1 MLNYTELLENKAETL
16 FIEDEKYEESLIEIA
31 GLFHGFDEAMTAFI
45 RKQGYIDDADDIEL
59 KVRFVQEK
67 FKASGMKVPRGI
79 KGWFTGDT
87 KPNRDTAFQI
97 CFAFKLSIDK
107 ANEFFRCVQ
116 LERSFDCHTISE
128 AVYYFGIK
136 NQLGYQE
143 AKEIVERI
151 KKPKKAKAVPDQQ
164 VLYTGSIRD
173 YIDSI
178 SDNERLISYIEENI
192 DDFAYNNVTAVKY
205 IQELWG
211 NISKTDGL
219 AVKEGQLITRS
230 RNIYD
235 HRENYVIS
243 KNGAS
248 TWTIFSQIIGLSNDM
263 ENEYAAKYDRSL
275 AKILSGNKLFPLNA
289 DYCFPSRQ
297 NIDRLL
303 RGETGDNEQL
313 RKMLIFLVFY
323 SYWVQLGIRK
333 EDAFC
338 TAQYGD
344 SRRCLN
350 TINKRLLD
358 ADYPSLYA
366 GNPYDWLFLWALNDD
381 HPLEAFRS
389 YIGEAIA
396 VKEEQNIFFD
406 DAVKKPE

>member
-1 MLNYTELLENKAETL
+1 MADYTEKLINKAESL
-16 FIEDEKYEESLIEIA
+16 FMDDENYEKSLREIA
-31 GLFHGFDEAMTAFI
+31 ELFRGFDESMTEFI
-45 RKQGYIDDADDIEL
+45 TEQGYTDDISDIDK
-59 KVRFVQEK
+59 KVKFVQER
-67 FKASGMKVPRGI
+67 FKLSGIKVPRGV
-79 KGWFTGDT
+79 KGWFMGAA

-97 CFAFKLSIDK
+97 CFAFGLSIDK
-107 ANEFFRCVQ
+107 TNEFFRCVQ

-128 AVYYFGIK
+128 AVYYFSIK
-136 NQLGYQE
+136 NELSYEE
-143 AKEIVERI
+143 AKEIIEDI
-151 KKPKKAKAVPDQQ
+151 KMPQKEKAVPDRQ

-178 SDNERLISYIEENI
+178 IDKERLISYIEGNI
-192 DDFAYNNVTAVKY
+192 DDFAYNNVTAVRY
-205 IQELWG
+205 VQELWK

-219 AVKEGQLITRS
+219 AVKEGQLISRS
-230 RNIYD
+230 RNIYE
-235 HRENYVIS
+235 HRENFVVS

-263 ENEYAAKYDRSL
+263 ENEYATKYNRSL
-275 AKILSGNKLFPLNA
+275 AGILSKNKLFPLNA

-297 NIDRLL
+297 NIDKLI

-323 SYWVQLGIRK
+323 SYWVKLGISK
-333 EDAFC
+333 NDAFC

-344 SRRCLN
+344 AIRCLN
-350 TINKRLLD
+350 MINKRLLD

-396 VKEEQNIFFD
+396 VKEEQD
-406 DAVKKPE
+406 DM

>member
-1 MLNYTELLENKAETL
+1 MFNYTELLENKAENL

-31 GLFHGFDEAMTAFI
+31 GLFRGFDEAMTEFI
-45 RKQGYIDDADDIEL
+45 TEHGYRDAEDDIEL
-59 KVRFVQEK
+59 KIKFVQKK
-67 FKASGMKVPRGI
+67 FKDSGMKVPRGI
-79 KGWFTGDT
+79 RGWFGKAS

-97 CFAFKLSIDK
+97 CFAFGLSVEK
-107 ANEFFRCVQ
+107 TNEFFRCVQ
-116 LERSFDCHTISE
+116 LERGFDCHTISE

-136 NQLGYQE
+136 NSLTYQE
-143 AKEIVERI
+143 TKEIIEDI
-151 KKPKKAKAVPDQQ
+151 KKPKKTRLVPQQQ
-164 VLYTGSIRD
+164 VLYTGSIKE

-178 SDNERLISYIEENI
+178 CDKDRLISYIEGNI
-192 DDFAYNNVTAVKY
+192 EDFAYNNATAVKY
-205 IQELWG
+205 IQELWE
-211 NISKTDGL
+211 NIAKADGL
-219 AVKEGQLITRS
+219 AIKEGQLISKS

-235 HRENYVIS
+235 YRENYVIS
-243 KNGAS
+243 KKGSS

-263 ENEYAAKYDRSL
+263 ENEYATKYDRSL
-275 AKILSGNKLFPLNA
+275 TRFFSENKLFPLNS

-297 NIDRLL
+297 SIDKLL

-323 SYWVQLGIRK
+323 SYWVKLGIK
-333 EDAFC
+333 KNDAFC

-344 SRRCLN
+344 SIRCLN

-366 GNPYDWLFLWALNDD
+366 GNPYDWLFWWALNDD

-396 VKEEQNIFFD
+396 IKGEQDFFD
-406 DAVKKPE
+406 DAGKKPE

>member
-1 MLNYTELLENKAETL
+1 MLNYTQLLENRAETL
-16 FIEDEKYEESLIEIA
+16 FIDDEKYEERLIEIA
-31 GLFHGFDEAMTAFI
+31 EMFRGFDEAMTAFI
-45 RKQGYIDDADDIEL
+45 IDQGYIEDTADIDL
-59 KVRFVQEK
+59 RVRFVQEK
-67 FKASGMKVPRGI
+67 FKVSGMKVPRGI
-79 KGWFTGDT
+79 KGWFMGDT

-136 NQLGYQE
+136 NKLSYQE
-143 AKEIVERI
+143 TREIIESL
-151 KKPKKAKAVPDQQ
+151 KKPKKVRAVPDQQ

-178 SDNERLISYIEENI
+178 SDKERLISYIEENI

-211 NISKTDGL
+211 NISKADGL
-219 AVKEGQLITRS
+219 AIKEGQLITRS
-230 RNIYD
+230 RNIYE
-235 HRENYVIS
+235 HRENYVVS
-243 KNGAS
+243 KNGSS

-263 ENEYAAKYDRSL
+263 ENEYATKYDRSL
-275 AKILSGNKLFPLNA
+275 ARLLSGNKLFPLNA

-297 NIDRLL
+297 NIDKLI

-313 RKMLIFLVFY
+313 RKMLIFLAFY
-323 SYWVQLGIRK
+323 SYWVKLGISK
-333 EDAFC
+333 NDPFC

-344 SRRCLN
+344 SKRCLN

-366 GNPYDWLFLWALNDD
+366 GNPYDWLFLWALYDD
-381 HPLEAFRS
+381 NPLEAFRS

-396 VKEEQNIFFD
+396 IKKEQNELFD
-406 DAVKKPE
+406 HASKKPE